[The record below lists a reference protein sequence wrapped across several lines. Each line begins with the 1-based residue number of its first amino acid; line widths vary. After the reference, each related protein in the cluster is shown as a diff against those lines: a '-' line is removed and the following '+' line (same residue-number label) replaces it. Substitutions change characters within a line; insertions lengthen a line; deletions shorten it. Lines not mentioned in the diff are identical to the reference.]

1 MPRRT
6 KRALKHRRKN
16 RTRRHKSRS
25 HKSRRQRG
33 GGWGGNM

>member
-6 KRALKHRRKN
+6 KRALKQHRKN

-33 GGWGGNM
+33 GG